1 MPEVVGD
8 SIDRLCAIEIR
19 YAPAENAVPRGVTT
33 PIFEAA
39 RGYAGRPMSA
49 LAASALL
56 ERVQAGDRVLVVCG
70 SGSPPFLPYGETD
83 GPLGG
88 AALARALE
96 YGVGAK
102 PVIVSEAHMMPA
114 NRAAAGAA
122 GLAVHDEAIFRV
134 RPHSALAVEF
144 PYGMETRPAVEAL
157 FDAHRP
163 AAVVFVERT
172 GPNAAGVYHSIRGTA
187 KRPDEIMAGHLFAEV
202 ARERGALTV
211 GIGDGGNEIGFGNI
225 VEVIREVQP
234 AGRACLCPCGA
245 GVATVVGTDVLVAAA
260 VSNWGAYGVVAM
272 LAYLLARPDLLQ
284 DEEMESRMLQ
294 AAVAAGASDGVHAAP
309 LMAVDGTSWRV
320 QQALV
325 TMLREIVTN
334 GLTPLGRGF

>member
-39 RGYAGRPMSA
+39 RAAARGPMST
-49 LAASALL
+49 LAATRLL
-56 ERVQAGDRVLVVCG
+56 ERVHAGDRVLVVCG

-102 PVIVSEAHMMPA
+102 PVLVSEANMVPA
-114 NRAAAGAA
+114 NVAAAGAA

-134 RPHSALAVEF
+134 RPHSALAVAF
-144 PYGMETRPAVEAL
+144 PGGMDTRPAVEAL

-187 KRPDEIMAGHLFAEV
+187 KRPDEIMAGHLVAAV
-202 ARERGALTV
+202 ARERGVLTV

-234 AGRACLCPCGA
+234 AGRRCLCPCGQ

-272 LAYLLARPDLLQ
+272 LAYLLGKPDLVQ
-284 DEEMESRMLQ
+284 DDDTEYRMLQ
-294 AAVAAGASDGVHAAP
+294 AAVAAGASDGVYAAP
-309 LMAVDGTSWRV
+309 IMAVDGTSWRV
-320 QQALV
+320 QRALV